1 METSIFMD
9 LTKKP
14 KTADLEIPLG
24 NAFAIWKEISDF
36 VFEKYPAA
44 IEDWH
49 ISVKK
54 YGWGFRLKDKKR
66 AIIYLSPREGF
77 FRVAMI
83 FGQKA
88 TDQIL
93 ISDISDGIKN
103 ELMNSKVYPE
113 GRVIRLEVRDHSF
126 TDDIKKLIAYKLA
139 F

>member
-9 LTKKP
+9 LSKKP
-14 KTADLEIPLG
+14 ETADLVIPLA
-24 NAFAIWKEISDF
+24 NTFQFWKEISDF

-49 ISVKK
+49 VSVKK

-77 FRVAMI
+77 FRVTMV

-93 ISDISDGIKN
+93 SSEISADIKE
-103 ELMNSKVYPE
+103 ELMNSKVYVE
-113 GRVIRLEVRDHSF
+113 GRVLRLEIHDDSLLK
-126 TDDIKKLIAYKLA
+126 DIKKLVEIKIAN
-139 F
+139 

>member
-1 METSIFMD
+1 MD

-14 KTADLEIPLG
+14 ETTDLVIPLG
-24 NAFAIWKEISDF
+24 NTFSIWKEISDF

-49 ISVKK
+49 VAVKK

-66 AIIYLSPREGF
+66 VIIYLSPWLGF
-77 FRVAMI
+77 FHVAMV

-93 ISDISDGIKN
+93 NSDISANIKE
-103 ELMNSKVYPE
+103 ELINSKVYVE
-113 GRVIRLEVRDHSF
+113 GRVIRLEIHDGTFVN
-126 TDDIKKLIAYKLA
+126 DIKKLVEIKIAN
-139 F
+139 